1 MMCLKSIKNKII
13 VPFLCC
19 CSLSVFSQTQETI
32 EPKSEFWKK
41 VQFGGGLGL
50 NFGNNFTNIFVA
62 PSAIYNVNKYFAFGP
77 SLQYNYINSKNLYTS
92 HVYGASV
99 IGIGSPI
106 PEIQLSAEVEQLR
119 ISTTY
124 NTGFTNNNSDT
135 WNTALFLGGGYNTG
149 GLTMGIRYNV
159 LYNKNDS
166 VYNQDWMPFVRVFF

>member
-19 CSLSVFSQTQETI
+19 CFLSVFSQTQETI

-62 PSAIYNVNKYFAFGP
+62 PSVIYNVNKYFAFGP

-92 HVYGASV
+92 HVYGGSV
-99 IGIGSPI
+99 IGIGLPI

-124 NTGFTNNNSDT
+124 NTEFKNNNSAS

-166 VYNQDWMPFVRVFF
+166 VYNQAWMPFVRVFF